1 MNKTITSVTGIYSEG
16 IRAGIKQQGRDIAV
30 IYSESIADVA
40 AVYTKN
46 KVVAEPL
53 KLTRK
58 NLSNGK
64 AQAIVINSGN
74 ANACTGHEGMQA
86 AGSMAETVAKALK
99 ISESDVIVASTGVIG
114 EPFPLQQVNEGIQ
127 VCFKALANTEQAGKH
142 AAEAILTT
150 DTMTK
155 ECYREI
161 IISKTPVKIAGIA
174 KGAGMIHPD
183 MATMLAFIV
192 SDIAIEKETLDN
204 MFKNAVDVSFN
215 MISID
220 GDTSTNDM
228 AICMCNGL
236 ARNNPVKADD
246 TESAVFQKALEEVCI
261 DLAKKIVK
269 DGEGVSKFIEY
280 KIVNAPNE
288 ADARTIIRTI
298 SDSSL
303 VKTALF
309 GKDPNWGRIIAAA
322 GRAHVPFNVC
332 NTDLYLN
339 DYLLMEK
346 GRAVNKY
353 TMEVKKAL
361 EENEIFIKLD
371 LNNGDHHAKG
381 WGSDLTL
388 DYVRFNAEYTT

>member
-1 MNKTITSVTGIYSEG
+1 MNKTITSVKGIYSEG

-30 IYSESIADVA
+30 IYSETLADVA

-53 KLTRK
+53 KLTRE

-86 AGSMAETVAKALK
+86 AASMAETVAKALK

-127 VCFKALANTEQAGKH
+127 VCLKSLANTEQAGKH

-161 IISKTPVKIAGIA
+161 IISGTPVRIAGIA

-204 MFKNAVDVSFN
+204 MFKNAVDISFN

-246 TESAVFQKALEEVCI
+246 TELSIFQKALEEVCT

-280 KIVNAPNE
+280 EIVNAPDE
-288 ADARTIIRTI
+288 SDARAIIRTI

-346 GRAVNKY
+346 GRAVNKH
-353 TMEVKKAL
+353 TAEVKKSL
-361 EENEIFIKLD
+361 EKDEIFIKLD
-371 LNNGDHHAKG
+371 LHDGNHHAKG